1 MFLIGGGGRAQVLQR
16 GGSSKRNG
24 TIGEG
29 EPLFEKVLREDKAS
43 FFHSGLWKCVQ
54 LPH

>member
-1 MFLIGGGGRAQVLQR
+1 MFLIGGGRAQVLQR

-29 EPLFEKVLREDKAS
+29 EPLF
-43 FFHSGLWKCVQ
+43 
-54 LPH
+54 